1 MHGTRRMLGLLVAL
15 VLALAQLAPSDA
27 KPAHAVQM
35 DAIDTCL
42 FTCDACYKGEALLAC
57 ANTCLQ
63 VDGQM
68 MGTAWQQTCPYFRK
82 KPLFMDIF

>member
-1 MHGTRRMLGLLVAL
+1 MFRYRESNPSLLDGTRRMLGLLVAL

-42 FTCDACYKGEALLAC
+42 FTCDACYKVFHG
-57 ANTCLQ
+57 CLQ
-63 VDGQM
+63 KL
-68 MGTAWQQTCPYFRK
+68 CR
-82 KPLFMDIF
+82 